1 MKKRKYFIVSLL
13 FTGIVLFVL
22 YSCTKEDEIQKTED
36 RSSNV
41 LVYEDQSTKD
51 KVSPYFYDNHIY
63 RIELLGDNQERAQI
77 VREVLSNGVDEGFLM
92 VEEAQKFFFN
102 HTGVIMYSIPTR
114 DPEQTLIIYET
125 KGLFQVS
132 MANYRPV
139 EGGKIYFA
147 LKTMDD
153 REYLSLKL
161 DDQNRLGEL
170 KFFEIYFALKT
181 MDDREYLSLKLDDQN
196 RLGELKF
203 FENEKLKSYNRA
215 VYSITLREESQV
227 GAVKDASA
235 ICCRKE
241 SSWSDCMTCT
251 ANDCA
256 SSWLCKVVAI
266 IAPKEL
272 IASLAVSC
280 IGAGPDS
287 IC

>member
-170 KFFEIYFALKT
+170 KFFE
-181 MDDREYLSLKLDDQN
+181 
-196 RLGELKF
+196 
-203 FENEKLKSYNRA
+203 NEKLKSYNRA